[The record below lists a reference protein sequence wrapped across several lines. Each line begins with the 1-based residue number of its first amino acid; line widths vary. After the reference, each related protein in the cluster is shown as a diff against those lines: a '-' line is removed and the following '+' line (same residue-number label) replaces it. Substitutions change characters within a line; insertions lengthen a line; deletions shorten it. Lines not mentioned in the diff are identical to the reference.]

1 VTAYPG
7 SVGLLKSLRQAGI
20 KTAVV
25 TSSQHGTTILR
36 AAGVDDLFDAR
47 IDGRFITEHG
57 LAGKPAPDSFLQAAE
72 MLGVAPE
79 RAVVIEDAI
88 AGVQAGA
95 RGRFGLVIGVARKDN
110 AAQLKA
116 QGAHIVV
123 HDLVELS

>member
-1 VTAYPG
+1 
-7 SVGLLKSLRQAGI
+7 
-20 KTAVV
+20 
-25 TSSQHGTTILR
+25 
-36 AAGVDDLFDAR
+36 
-47 IDGRFITEHG
+47 
-57 LAGKPAPDSFLQAAE
+57 